1 MQYWEVQAKHQ
12 HEKIM
17 RKCAFL
23 SMDCLDEFE
32 VYDELVEPYLN
43 ELGFSVD
50 TVSWRNTGVDWNL
63 YEMVVM
69 RTPWDYQDAP
79 EAFLSVLEQI
89 ESSQAQLQNTLDI
102 VRWNIDKIYLQ
113 ELGELGVRLI
123 PTKWHNRLGDTNITK
138 VQIDSFFSA
147 FDTQEIIVK
156 PRISANADNTFWLK
170 AEQDVDL
177 ASLNNAFKDRDFMVQ
192 PFVPEVVENGE
203 YSLFY
208 FNGEY
213 SHAILKTPKHNDF
226 RVQEEHGGSL
236 TTVTPDASLLDAA
249 NTCMLA
255 IQSVHT
261 MPLYARLDL
270 VKFNGEFCLMEA
282 ELIEPSLYFNMDA
295 QSPKRFANAIKAR
308 LT

>member
-1 MQYWEVQAKHQ
+1 MK
-12 HEKIM
+12 
-17 RKCAFL
+17 KCAFL

-50 TVSWRNTGVDWNL
+50 TVSWRNTGVDWEQ
-63 YEMVVM
+63 YEMVVI

-89 ESSQAQLQNTLDI
+89 ENSQAELQNTLDI

-123 PTKWHNRLGDTNITK
+123 PTKWQNRLDDTQITK
-138 VQIDSFFSA
+138 AQIESFFSE
-147 FDTQEIIVK
+147 FDTQEIIIK

-170 AEQDVDL
+170 VNQHVEL
-177 ASLNNAFKDRDFMVQ
+177 ADLNNTFKERDFMVQ
-192 PFVPEVVENGE
+192 PFVPEVVKNGE

-213 SHAILKTPKHNDF
+213 SHAILKTPKQNDF

-236 TTVTPDASLLDAA
+236 TSITPDASLLEAA
-249 NTCMLA
+249 KKCMIA
-255 IQSVHT
+255 IQRVHT

-270 VKFNGEFCLMEA
+270 VKFDGEFCLMEA
-282 ELIEPSLYFNMDA
+282 ELIEPSLYFNMDE

>member
-1 MQYWEVQAKHQ
+1 
-12 HEKIM
+12 M

-32 VYDELVEPYLN
+32 VYDDLVEPYLN
-43 ELGFSVD
+43 QQGFSVD
-50 TVSWRNTGVDWNL
+50 TISWRNKGVDWNQ
-63 YEMVVM
+63 YEMVVI

-79 EAFLSVLEQI
+79 EAFLAVLEQI
-89 ESSQAQLQNTLDI
+89 EHSRAELQNSLDI
-102 VRWNIDKIYLQ
+102 VRWNIDKIYLR
-113 ELGELGVRLI
+113 ELEQLGVRLI
-123 PTKWHNRLGDTNITK
+123 PTQWLNRLSDIKITK
-138 VQIDSFFSA
+138 AQIDAFFSA
-147 FDTQEIIVK
+147 FNTQEIILK

-170 AEQDVDL
+170 SKQDVDL
-177 ASLNNAFKDRDFMVQ
+177 DGLNTTFSHRDFMVQ

-213 SHAILKTPKHNDF
+213 SHAILKTPKKDDF

-236 TTVTPDASLLDAA
+236 TRVSPDTSLVDAA
-249 NTCMLA
+249 NTCMQA
-255 IQSVHT
+255 IQSVHA

-270 VKFNGEFCLMEA
+270 VKFNGEYCLMEA

-295 QSPKRFANAIKAR
+295 KSPERFANAMIAR
-308 LT
+308 LK